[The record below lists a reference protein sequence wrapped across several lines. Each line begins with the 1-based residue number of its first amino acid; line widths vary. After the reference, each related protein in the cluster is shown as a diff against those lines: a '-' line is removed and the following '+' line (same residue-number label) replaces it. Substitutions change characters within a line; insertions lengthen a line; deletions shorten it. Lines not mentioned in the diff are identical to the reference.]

1 MVNEKLE
8 KIIDVIRYMDE
19 KDKLRL
25 AICIN
30 DSVYTNLKY
39 NKKEML
45 NKFDK
50 RLKEIDEEYRTSIVD
65 FSKYKLVMLT
75 MANIMELDVEE
86 QNKVAL
92 LLFNS
97 IGK

>member
-1 MVNEKLE
+1 MVNEKVE
-8 KIIDVIRYMDE
+8 KIIDVIKYMDE

-25 AICIN
+25 AICMN

-39 NKKEML
+39 DKKEML
-45 NKFDK
+45 EKFDK
-50 RLKEIDEEYRTSIVD
+50 RLKEVDEEYRTSIVD

-75 MANIMELDVEE
+75 MAKIVELDVAE

-92 LLFNS
+92 VLFNG
-97 IGK
+97 IRK

>member
-1 MVNEKLE
+1 MVNDKIDR
-8 KIIDVIRYMDE
+8 IIDVIKYMDE

-25 AICIN
+25 AICMN

-39 NKKEML
+39 DKKEML
-45 NKFDK
+45 EKFDK
-50 RLKEIDEEYRTSIVD
+50 RLKEVDEEYRTSIVD

-75 MANIMELDVEE
+75 MAKIMELEVEE

-92 LLFNS
+92 VLFNS
-97 IGK
+97 IKK

>member
-1 MVNEKLE
+1 MDSEKVE
-8 KIIDVIRYMDE
+8 IIINVIRYMAE

-25 AICIN
+25 AICMN

-39 NKKEML
+39 DKKEML
-45 NKFDK
+45 DKFDN

-75 MANIMELDVEE
+75 MVKITELAVAE

-92 LLFNS
+92 FLFNG
-97 IGK
+97 I